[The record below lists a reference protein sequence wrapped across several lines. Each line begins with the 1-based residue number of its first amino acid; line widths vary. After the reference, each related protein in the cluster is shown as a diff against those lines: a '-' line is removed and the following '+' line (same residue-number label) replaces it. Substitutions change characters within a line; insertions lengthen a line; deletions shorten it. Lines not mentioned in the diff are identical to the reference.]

1 MTYLTII
8 QSILESLVALGAIG
22 GFLWGGWKMLIQP
35 IKKIIK
41 TQETLE
47 KTINEKILPSIVSLE
62 KELSKNGGKSIKDQI
77 NRIDDAVAL
86 AELRS
91 KMIASNLITTGAYEC
106 DAEGRCTWVNKAYC
120 EMFGLTN
127 EEAKGNGWLASV
139 DELERIEVW
148 KKWLESI
155 ALDIPYETEYMVSNH
170 TNNTKFRVR
179 SVAVAHKSVD
189 RKILGFY
196 GTVIKLPSKS

>member
-8 QSILESLVALGAIG
+8 QSVLESLVALGAIV

-35 IKKIIK
+35 LKKLIK
-41 TQETLE
+41 TQENFE
-47 KTINEKILPSIVSLE
+47 KTLNETVLPLIKSLD

-106 DAEGRCTWVNKAYC
+106 DAEGR
-120 EMFGLTN
+120 
-127 EEAKGNGWLASV
+127 
-139 DELERIEVW
+139 
-148 KKWLESI
+148 
-155 ALDIPYETEYMVSNH
+155 
-170 TNNTKFRVR
+170 
-179 SVAVAHKSVD
+179 
-189 RKILGFY
+189 
-196 GTVIKLPSKS
+196 

>member
-1 MTYLTII
+1 MEYITVIQAVAESVVAII
-8 QSILESLVALGAIG
+8 AIG
-22 GFLWGGWKMLIQP
+22 SFLWGGWKMLIQP

-47 KTINEKILPSIVSLE
+47 KTINETVLPLINSLD

-77 NRIDDAVAL
+77 NRIDDAVSL

-106 DAEGRCTWVNKAYC
+106 DADGRCTWVNKAYA
-120 EMFGLTN
+120 EMFGLTS
-127 EEAKGNGWLASV
+127 EEAYGNGWLSSV
-139 DELERIEVW
+139 DEAERIEVW

-155 ALDIPYETEYMVSNH
+155 ALDIPYETEYTVFNH
-170 TNNTKFRVR
+170 RNNTKFRVR
-179 SVAVAHKSVD
+179 TVAVAHKSVD

-196 GTVIKLPSKS
+196 GTVIKLPSNS

>member
-1 MTYLTII
+1 MQYITII
-8 QSILESLVALGAIG
+8 QAVLESLVALGAIV

-35 IKKIIK
+35 IKKLIK
-41 TQETLE
+41 TQENFE
-47 KTINEKILPSIVSLE
+47 KTLNETVLPLIKSLD

-120 EMFGLTN
+120 EMFGLTF
-127 EEAKGNGWLASV
+127 EEAKGNGWLTSV

-155 ALDIPYETEYMVSNH
+155 ALDIPYETEYMVYNH
-170 TNNTKFRVR
+170 INNNKFRVR

-196 GTVIKLPSKS
+196 GTVIKLPTSS